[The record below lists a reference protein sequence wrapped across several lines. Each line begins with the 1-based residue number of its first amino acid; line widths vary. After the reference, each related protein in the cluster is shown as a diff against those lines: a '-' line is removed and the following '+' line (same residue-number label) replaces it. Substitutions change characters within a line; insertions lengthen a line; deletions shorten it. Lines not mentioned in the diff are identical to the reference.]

1 MIIPIR
7 CMSCGNMIA
16 DKWRYYQSELKR
28 LKGKS
33 DNTEV
38 ERYYFDGK
46 DVVET
51 TEKKIMDTLKLRR
64 SCCKKHFLTQIDLI
78 EKI

>member
-7 CMSCGNMIA
+7 CMGCGKMIA

-28 LKGKS
+28 VKGDLKS
-33 DNTEV
+33 
-38 ERYYFDGK
+38 ERYYFDGNK
-46 DVVET
+46 IPVT
-51 TEKKIMDTLKLRR
+51 PEKKIMDTLKLRR
-64 SCCKKHFLTQIDLI
+64 PCCRKHFLTQIDLM

>member
-16 DKWRYYQSELKR
+16 DKWRYYQNELNRIKVS
-28 LKGKS
+28 K
-33 DNTEV
+33 TI

-46 DVVET
+46 EVIET
-51 TEKKIMDTLKLRR
+51 PEKKIMNILKIRR
-64 SCCKKHFLTQIDLI
+64 PCCRKHFLTQIDLM

>member
-16 DKWRYYQSELKR
+16 DKWRYYQNELKR
-28 LKGKS
+28 LKGGVLS
-33 DNTEV
+33 
-38 ERYYFDGK
+38 ERYHFDGK
-46 DVVET
+46 EIPQT
-51 TEKKIMDTLKLRR
+51 PEKKIMDTLNFRR
-64 SCCKKHFLTQIDLI
+64 PCCRKHFLTQIDLM

>member
-16 DKWRYYQSELKR
+16 DKWRFYQNELKR
-28 LKGKS
+28 LKGTP
-33 DNTEV
+33 DGTDV

-46 DVVET
+46 EVAET
-51 TEKKIMDTLKLRR
+51 AEKKVMDVLKLRR
-64 SCCKKHFLTQIDLI
+64 PCCKKHFLTQIDLI